1 MGGGLKFLSLDQM
14 AANRAEF
21 AEIAENLRDVVR
33 RKTEDL
39 RLDRQ
44 RGKGAGDFVAG
55 RRADLAKGLR
65 ENVRW
70 RELFE
75 QALVHLIKI
84 LSAADAPS
92 DSSVN
97 VAQRHFL

>member
-75 QALVHLIKI
+75 
-84 LSAADAPS
+84 
-92 DSSVN
+92 
-97 VAQRHFL
+97 